1 MSELRR
7 PRTGRVIG
15 GVCAALAN
23 RFGWD
28 VALVRVL
35 AALSILLPGPQV
47 LAYLIAWIVIPGEAT
62 AAARPTTPPE
72 STATGTP
79 AVPAS

>member
-7 PRTGRVIG
+7 PRSGRVIG
-15 GVCAALAN
+15 GVCAALAD

-35 AALSILLPGPQV
+35 AVLSLLLPGPQ
-47 LAYLIAWIVIPGEAT
+47 LIFYLIAWIVIPVEPVVPAPVAT
-62 AAARPTTPPE
+62 ATP
-72 STATGTP
+72 SAG
-79 AVPAS
+79 

>member
-15 GVCAALAN
+15 GVCAALAT

-28 VALVRVL
+28 VTLVRVL
-35 AALSILLPGPQV
+35 AVASLLLPGPQ
-47 LAYLIAWIVIPGEAT
+47 LIFYVVAWVVIPNE
-62 AAARPTTPPE
+62 P
-72 STATGTP
+72 TP
-79 AVPAS
+79 APAPMTTSASSAG

>member
-15 GVCAALAN
+15 GVCAALAR

-28 VALVRVL
+28 VTLVRVL
-35 AALSILLPGPQV
+35 TVVSLLLPGPQLLIYV
-47 LAYLIAWIVIPGEAT
+47 IAWIVIPGESDTGTIPAT
-62 AAARPTTPPE
+62 
-72 STATGTP
+72 STASQAG
-79 AVPAS
+79 

>member
-15 GVCAALAN
+15 GVCAALAR

-28 VALVRVL
+28 VTVVRVL
-35 AALSILLPGPQV
+35 AVVLLLLPGPQ
-47 LAYLIAWIVIPGEAT
+47 LIIYVVAWIVIPNEPAAQPV
-62 AAARPTTPPE
+62 AAA
-72 STATGTP
+72 AQ
-79 AVPAS
+79 AAPASDQPGAG